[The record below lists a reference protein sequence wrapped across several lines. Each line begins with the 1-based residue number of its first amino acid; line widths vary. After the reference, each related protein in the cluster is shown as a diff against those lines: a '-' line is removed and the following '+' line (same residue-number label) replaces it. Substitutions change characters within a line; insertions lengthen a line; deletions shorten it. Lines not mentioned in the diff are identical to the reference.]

1 MLRIFYIVLVLITTE
16 ISLDTEVWFLFRLSD
31 NRLPFLLTFIS
42 VFTCV
47 VSCEVR
53 NPSLWFLL
61 STASAAARSARPRCR
76 RSLDGDV
83 E

>member
-1 MLRIFYIVLVLITTE
+1 MIRIFYILLVFITTA
-16 ISLDTEVWFLFRLSD
+16 ISVDTEVWFLFRLSD
-31 NRLPFLLTFIS
+31 NHLPFLLTFIF

-53 NPSLWFLL
+53 NPSLWFLH
-61 STASAAARSARPRCR
+61 STARPRCR
-76 RSLDGDV
+76 RRRRLGGDG